1 MRRDRIYLFC
11 AAILIAASCSKKVN
25 TTQTFIIWNDTL
37 TAIELMTYV
46 PDSTAD
52 SLRIQKAIRW
62 ISLAGNIPSD
72 SGTIYSS
79 LAERLSLQT
88 AGEWTPAKAALIY
101 KAAEKIKKYS
111 ENCKNTTELKSW
123 AESLFVSSMHN
134 SKSAKIAGKINID
147 TSICFNKDNESEAKI
162 YASILEISKEASDLL
177 ADFLSSENS
186 EIGNVNA
193 MIKGLVFSGKKDKVV
208 KINGSA
214 PNIKQTID
222 NSILALKY
230 RDQKSIRDSIEKRSP
245 DIRSLYKKFLK
256 TDDSIEGVVL
266 INFTVNPDGE
276 VTETEIRNSQ
286 FKNPEFL
293 KLLKEYTATI
303 HFKAI
308 PDNIGNMKFDFPF
321 EFNSE
326 M

>member
-1 MRRDRIYLFC
+1 MRRNWIYLFC
-11 AAILIAASCSKKVN
+11 AAILVAASCSKKVN

-37 TAIELMTYV
+37 TATELLAYF
-46 PDSTAD
+46 PDTTAD

-62 ISLAGNIPSD
+62 VSLAGSIPSD
-72 SGTIYSS
+72 TGKIYSS
-79 LAERLSLQT
+79 LAEQLSLQVG
-88 AGEWTPAKAALIY
+88 GEWTPAKAALIY

-111 ENCKNTTELKSW
+111 ENSKNTTGIKLW
-123 AESLFVSSMHN
+123 AESLFVESLHN
-134 SKSAKIAGKINID
+134 LKSADLAGKINID
-147 TSICFNKDNESEAKI
+147 TSIYFKKNSENEAKI
-162 YASILEISKEASDLL
+162 YASILEISQKTGDLL

-186 EIGNVNA
+186 EVGNLNA
-193 MIKGLVFSGKKDKVV
+193 MIKGLLFSEKEEKIVKK
-208 KINGSA
+208 NGSA
-214 PNIKQTID
+214 PNEKQAID
-222 NSILALKY
+222 NSVLALKY

-266 INFTVNPDGE
+266 VTFTVNPDGE
-276 VTETEIRNSQ
+276 VTETEIKNSQ
-286 FKNPEFL
+286 FKNTEFL

-303 HFKAI
+303 HFKTV
-308 PDNIGNMKFDFPF
+308 PRNIGNMKFDFPF